1 MPAQVAVDVD
11 STTPVI
17 GASGAVAG
25 VLGAYAVRWSGARVT
40 AVFVLVFVFPVVQ
53 VSAWVL
59 LGVWFVM
66 QALEGVVSVG
76 AGAGVAYF
84 AHIGGFLAG
93 MLLVWVFVAT
103 RTRR

>member
-1 MPAQVAVDVD
+1 M
-11 STTPVI
+11 
-17 GASGAVAG
+17 
-25 VLGAYAVRWSGARVT
+25 T

-59 LGVWFVM
+59 LGVWFLM
-66 QALEGVVSVG
+66 QTLEGVASLG

-93 MLLVWVFVAT
+93 MLLVWVFAAT